1 MANLQVRDID
11 DRLYEALKRRAEM
24 EHRSVS
30 QEVVLLIENYLA
42 YDNKESERKTLGF
55 LELSGSWVDDRS
67 PDKIVK
73 DIRSSRTKNTL
84 GKDADE
90 LFD

>member
-11 DRLYEALKRRAEM
+11 DRLYEALKRRAEL
-24 EHRSVS
+24 EHRSIS

-42 YDNKESERKTLGF
+42 HDTKGSEQKTLGF
-55 LELSGSWVDDRS
+55 LELSGSWIDDRT
-67 PDKIVK
+67 PEKIVK
-73 DIRSSRTKNTL
+73 EIRSSRTKNTS
-84 GKDADE
+84 GSKTDE

>member
-30 QEVVLLIENYLA
+30 QEVVLMIENYLA
-42 YDNKESERKTLGF
+42 HDNKESERKTLGF

-84 GKDADE
+84 GKDTDE

>member
-11 DRLYEALKRRAEM
+11 DRLYEALKRRAEL

-42 YDNKESERKTLGF
+42 HDMKESEQKTLRF
-55 LELSGSWVDDRS
+55 LELSNSWMDDRNS
-67 PDKIVK
+67 EKIIK
-73 DIRSSRTKNTL
+73 EIRSSRTKNTRS
-84 GKDADE
+84 KKEDE

>member
-42 YDNKESERKTLGF
+42 HDNKESERKTLDF
-55 LELSGSWVDDRS
+55 LELSGSWVDERS
-67 PDKIVK
+67 ADKIAK

>member
-24 EHRSVS
+24 EHRSIS
-30 QEVVLLIENYLA
+30 QEVVLMIENYLSH
-42 YDNKESERKTLGF
+42 DNKESERRTLGF